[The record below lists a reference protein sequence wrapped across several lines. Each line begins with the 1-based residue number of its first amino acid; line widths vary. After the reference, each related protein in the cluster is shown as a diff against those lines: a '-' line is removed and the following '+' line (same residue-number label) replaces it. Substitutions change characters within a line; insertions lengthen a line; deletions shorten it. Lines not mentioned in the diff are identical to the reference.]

1 MSDYLV
7 HGKKGSGKSLIVVA
21 RIRDALLA
29 GKKVATNLNLQLDKL
44 LPIGTR
50 QVTCY
55 RLPDRPS
62 IEDMEAIGRGSDKLD
77 EATYGLVILD
87 EMATWMN
94 SRSWADKGR
103 QALLDWFVHSR
114 KMRWD
119 SYFLCQGLN
128 QIDKQLRES
137 LVDHTVAC
145 KRLDK
150 IRIPFLGVL
159 TKHFLGFELRA
170 PKVHLAIVKYGVG
183 PDSILSDR
191 WTYRGKN
198 LYAAY
203 DTEQK
208 FSATYS
214 DGIFSYLSPWHVK
227 GRYEKLPMGWRDYIR
242 AFFSSSLVKLPAKPM
257 HPLARLVAQLP
268 ASERVRHFQ
277 RLEQLGAFK

>member
-1 MSDYLV
+1 MADYLV
-7 HGKKGSGKSLIVVA
+7 YGKKGSGKSLVVVG
-21 RIRDALLA
+21 RIKDALLA
-29 GKKVATNLNLQLDKL
+29 GKKVATNLNLKLDKL

-50 QVTCY
+50 GVICY
-55 RLPDRPS
+55 RLPDRPT
-62 IEDMEAIGRGSDKLD
+62 IEDMEAIGIGSDKLD
-77 EATYGLVILD
+77 EATYGLVVLD

-119 SYFLCQGLN
+119 SYMLCQSPN
-128 QIDKQLRES
+128 QIDKQVRES
-137 LVDHTVAC
+137 LVEQTVAC

-150 IRIPFLGVL
+150 IRIPFLGAL
-159 TKHFLGFELRA
+159 TKHFFGVELRA
-170 PKVHLAIVKYGVG
+170 PKIHLAIVKYGVG
-183 PDSILSDR
+183 NDAVLSDR

-208 FSATYS
+208 FSPTYS
-214 DGIFSYLSPWHVK
+214 DGIFSYLSPWHVA
-227 GRYEKLPMGWRDYIR
+227 GRYCKLSMGWRDYIKR
-242 AFFSSSLVKLPAKPM
+242 FFNPAPSRLPAKPL
-257 HPLARLVAQLP
+257 HPVARLVSQLP